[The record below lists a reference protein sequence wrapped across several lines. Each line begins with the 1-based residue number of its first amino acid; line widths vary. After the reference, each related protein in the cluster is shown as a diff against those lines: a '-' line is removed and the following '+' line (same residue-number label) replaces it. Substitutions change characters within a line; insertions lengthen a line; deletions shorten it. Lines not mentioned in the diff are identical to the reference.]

1 MDVLMNS
8 DAYIKQAEKYNE
20 NRAKL
25 WRIVRLSIVVLGLG
39 YFAWQSLNQ
48 GDVDKQQ
55 ALEAELNLYFS
66 EPQKVIPF
74 LILNSAKFSS
84 LPSKQ
89 QELNAVMLQ
98 NTRFKIRD
106 FFREDNQEKAAIE
119 ANVPDISRM
128 YFLAMMM
135 VATQFA
141 KDKKANTNFDAET
154 INFIRT
160 EIANGRFD
168 TNLYKFTA
176 AVDKSDA
183 NWVID
188 SKNLLQELDA
198 LIYVRK

>member
-1 MDVLMNS
+1 MNG
-8 DAYIKQAEKYNE
+8 DAYIKQAEQYNE

-25 WRIVRLSIVVLGLG
+25 WRAVRLSILVFGLG

-74 LILNSAKFSS
+74 LISNSAKFSS
-84 LPSKQ
+84 LPFKQ

-106 FFREDNQEKAAIE
+106 FIREDNLEKAMIE

-128 YFLAMMM
+128 YFSAMMM
-135 VATQFA
+135 VATQLT
-141 KDKKANTNFDAET
+141 KNKKANVDFDAET
-154 INFIRT
+154 MNFIKT
-160 EIANGRFD
+160 EIVNGRFD

-176 AVDKSDA
+176 VVDKSDT